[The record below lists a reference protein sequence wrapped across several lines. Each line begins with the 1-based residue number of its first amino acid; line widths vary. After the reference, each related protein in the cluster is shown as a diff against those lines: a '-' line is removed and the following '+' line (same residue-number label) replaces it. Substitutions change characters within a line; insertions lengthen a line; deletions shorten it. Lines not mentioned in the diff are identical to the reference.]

1 MLPTNEILKL
11 HSYDL
16 LRKGGFWDGDQFSDY
31 VIENDFYVRRH
42 DKKLA
47 FDREVLYRV
56 INRYLI
62 PKLPVP
68 VKLQIII
75 TPHNPFIVADEDREE
90 LQTQQQTIVTITTEQ
105 LDEIAKEVRKDYE
118 K

>member
-11 HSYDL
+11 DSYDL

-47 FDREVLYRV
+47 FDREVL
-56 INRYLI
+56 
-62 PKLPVP
+62 
-68 VKLQIII
+68 
-75 TPHNPFIVADEDREE
+75 
-90 LQTQQQTIVTITTEQ
+90 
-105 LDEIAKEVRKDYE
+105 
-118 K
+118 